1 MVEVRK
7 LTIRYLPDEMLAKLA
22 PAKKIEKM
30 ISGRLTLNRAAL
42 SMLDR
47 ADFIDKKEVTS
58 TVLKVSK
65 FYKQKYKDERSDGA
79 SRSEAMDLAVNDK
92 KLLVQRV
99 QQAIVWQVSQQI
111 KSQYEGEKYRWLPS
125 DAEDPRPEHQLNYGK
140 VFVIGD
146 GEMPGEEP
154 GCKCGMEIL
163 VRDKE
168 LKL

>member
-1 MVEVRK
+1 M
-7 LTIRYLPDEMLAKLA
+7 TIKYLPDEMLAKLA
-22 PAKKIEKM
+22 PPKKIEKM
-30 ISGRLTLNRAAL
+30 ISGKLTVNRAAL
-42 SMLDR
+42 SMLDN
-47 ADFIDKKEVTS
+47 ADFIDKREVTS

-65 FYKQKYKDERSDGA
+65 FYKERYKDQRSDGA
-79 SRSEAMDLAVNDK
+79 TKAEALELAVNEK

-99 QQAIVWQVSQQI
+99 QNSIVWQVSQQI
-111 KSQYEGEKYRWLPS
+111 KKTYEGEKYRWLPS

-140 VFVIGD
+140 TFIVGD